1 MHVSEKSLN
10 TNGLISK
17 SKKSQNT
24 KSLIRKLKFL
34 KFEIQKTETQI

>member
-17 SKKSQNT
+17 LKKSPNT
-24 KSLIRKLKFL
+24 NSLIPKLKFL